1 MFITGDME
9 TIQKRLGANSDLA
22 AYIARQQA
30 AYPLHLTH
38 QTKVITDDWPYLYLE
53 KPSIPTLYYLL
64 VVVTILIFVRS
75 YRKWEAHQNLSLGNR
90 TFWHFF
96 FLGAAFLLLEVQN
109 ISKASVVLGNTWQV
123 NAVIISSVLGIALI
137 ANWVASRFPKLPLAP
152 VYVLLIGTSLGLYFV
167 DLARFGFLPY
177 PTKAFIVGTL
187 TSLPMLFSG
196 IVFVRSFATAEDKSN
211 ALGANLIGAL
221 VGALLQSV
229 TFVVGIKALLLI
241 VAALYLLSLFTA
253 PAQAKVKEEV
263 FPEFAN

>member
-9 TIQKRLGANSDLA
+9 SIQKQLAANKDLA
-22 AYIARQQA
+22 AYIERQQTT
-30 AYPLHLTH
+30 YPLHLTH

-53 KPSIPTLYYLL
+53 TPRIPTLYYLL
-64 VVVTILIFVRS
+64 IVVVILIFARS
-75 YRKWEAHQNLSLGNR
+75 YRKWEANQNVALINR

-123 NAVIISSVLGIALI
+123 NAVIISSVLGVALV
-137 ANWVASRFPKLPLAP
+137 ANWIAYKFPKIPIML

-177 PTKAFIVGTL
+177 FTKAIIVGTL

-196 IVFVRSFATAEDKSN
+196 IIFVRSFAAAQDKSN
-211 ALGANLIGAL
+211 ALGANLIGSL
-221 VGALLQSV
+221 VGALLQSI
-229 TFVVGIKALLLI
+229 TFVTGIKALLLI
-241 VAALYLLSLFTA
+241 VAGFYFLSLLTA
-253 PAQAKVKEEV
+253 PDQAQQKAPAVEGLTK
-263 FPEFAN
+263 